1 MVFNP
6 DKVHYAIDEMIMD
19 GIVISVDVDET
30 VRELEIRQEALALE

>member
-19 GIVISVDVDET
+19 GIVISVDVEET
-30 VRELEIRQEALALE
+30 SKELAVRKEAIAME